1 MWGKHIAH
9 CLECVKGSININ
21 YDIGTDLVST
31 LKTEASPL
39 SLYVLR
45 TCNSEATESRKPCIH
60 SLTMHPEHAL
70 YARPCAECWD
80 IQMRDE

>member
-60 SLTMHPEHAL
+60 SLTMHPEYAL